1 MSGTYTQL
9 GSVVSNPIVY
19 KLNEDSKMPVTS
31 CLPLPKICPFSALL
45 LHPPLSFGSETQ
57 GSHFSSLGFSLLFCN
72 QGGWSLCPSKLN
84 VWYYL
89 NTLCSC
95 FLSFLCVRTFLVTS
109 SKKFNTEW
117 IKKYENSLL
126 FHLTTPPS
134 KKKKKTSGANLVL
147 GIDIRIGFS
156 FRVESICTLSW

>member
-1 MSGTYTQL
+1 MRT
-9 GSVVSNPIVY
+9 V
-19 KLNEDSKMPVTS
+19 K
-31 CLPLPKICPFSALL
+31 CLSPLASLCLRSAPFLL
-45 LHPPLSFGSETQ
+45 FSSILLTLSFGSETQ

-147 GIDIRIGFS
+147 GIDSRIGFS